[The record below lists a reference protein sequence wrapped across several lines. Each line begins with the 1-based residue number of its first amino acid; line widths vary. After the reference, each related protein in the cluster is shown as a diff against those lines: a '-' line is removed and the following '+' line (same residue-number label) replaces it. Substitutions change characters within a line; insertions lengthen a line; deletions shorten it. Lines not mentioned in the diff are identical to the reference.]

1 MHKKHADKG
10 LVVISVA
17 LDPPDDKG
25 MVKEAN
31 DFLRK
36 VKSPFRNFL
45 LNESDEL
52 WSKKLDFNIPPCYFV
67 FDRQGKWVR
76 FRGADYND
84 GVPYDEMDKVVL
96 KMLNEK

>member
-1 MHKKHADKG
+1 MHKKLADKG
-10 LVVISVA
+10 LVVISVS
-17 LDPPDDKG
+17 LDPPDDKE

-36 VKSPFRNFL
+36 VKAPFRNL
-45 LNESDEL
+45 LLDESDEL

-76 FRGADYND
+76 FRGSDYDD
-84 GVPYDEMDKVVL
+84 GIPYEEMDKVVL
-96 KMLNEK
+96 KMLGEK

>member
-10 LVVISVA
+10 LVILSVSV
-17 LDPPDDKG
+17 DPAGDAE

-36 VKSPFRNFL
+36 VKPPFRNLL
-45 LNESDEL
+45 LNESDEV
-52 WSKKLDFNIPPCYFV
+52 WTKKLDFNFPPCYFV

-76 FRGADYND
+76 FRGSDYKE
-84 GVPYDEMDKVVL
+84 GIPYDEMDKVVL
-96 KMLNEK
+96 KMLSEK